1 MSTDHTPQDNC
12 QGYPSQT
19 YEFTVPV
26 KLKVRLKINPIP
38 FIKPVAPMR
47 ESLNAHLKTNIHISP
62 EVGITEPTYLT
73 WNGHLQAES
82 CPKEAVAA
90 TTADAANINIPID
103 TRTKAEYER
112 NINHLKIQTGELE
125 IETERERKNAHAL
138 LAEHEKKLEDLR
150 EVHRQEICSLATQK
164 HACFEQ
170 NISHLHRKHALE
182 LERIKAEHERE
193 IKAEHEAIDRLPNSN
208 QVLLKFCA

>member
-1 MSTDHTPQDNC
+1 MSTEKTPQHNYH
-12 QGYPSQT
+12 GYPSQT

-26 KLKVRLKINPIP
+26 TLKVHLKINPMP

-73 WNGHLQAES
+73 RNGHLQAES
-82 CPKEAVAA
+82 SPKEAVA
-90 TTADAANINIPID
+90 TTADAANISSPID

-125 IETERERKNAHAL
+125 IETERERKNAHTL
-138 LAEHEKKLEDLR
+138 LTEHEKKLEDLR
-150 EVHRQEICSLATQK
+150 ELHRQEICSLATQK
-164 HACFEQ
+164 HAYFEQ

-182 LERIKAEHERE
+182 LERMKAEHERE
-193 IKAEHEAIDRLPNSN
+193 IKAYNEAIDRLPNSN